1 MPNII
6 TYTVKYQ
13 AMEAVAHPPPL
24 APGGKGIDMSSRGSG
39 NVQESIINEDRDS
52 SPDRPAGTPK
62 ESSLSSL
69 PDRPAGAPTQS
80 PGAPVTITSPP
91 EEKKPAA
98 PAPLLLLPPS
108 PEKSSILKKP
118 VQPTSATSFVPP
130 ISPVRGGKGVTF
142 AKSAPAKVTKPR
154 VPRKKVP
161 LAMYQS
167 QISDN
172 KIGIKLCIKKSV
184 DVVVAKTK
192 AMNRLTAKPKPVK
205 VKASA
210 SSSTST
216 GAGTGKKQ
224 RARKRKALD
233 DSDSDEMNYRR
244 RRRRDSKNN
253 NNEMI
258 ANHNNNHVLA
268 KDGLEQR
275 DLETTAAETL
285 IHVDQSCWALN
296 LPENVLHRVFQ
307 YTTAS
312 EGCLP
317 TLVRLSTVS
326 TLWRRVAMQPSLW
339 HTMDLT
345 TWVKERYRNE
355 LKLKWLIENRL
366 AGCTDLNLANWK
378 VMNVQCVM
386 DRLVVKSPKL
396 SGLILSGWKSLMSD
410 HLMFIATKMK
420 NLQRIDLSGINTE
433 VNANKT
439 AVGVQSLCNAVQA
452 MGERLRHLHLA
463 NNRLGGLPQLINSLA
478 VSDLQQLYS
487 MGFGLVL

>member
-1 MPNII
+1 
-6 TYTVKYQ
+6 
-13 AMEAVAHPPPL
+13 MESAVAVPPPPPV
-24 APGGKGIDMSSRGSG
+24 APGGKGINMSSRGSS
-39 NVQESIINEDRDS
+39 NIPESILDEALTSSSDRSESNLKQTQSTS
-52 SPDRPAGTPK
+52 S
-62 ESSLSSL
+62 SSL
-69 PDRPAGAPTQS
+69 PTTSSPPPSGAP
-80 PGAPVTITSPP
+80 AAITSTAKA
-91 EEKKPAA
+91 ETADCKPAELV
-98 PAPLLLLPPS
+98 PPLPPSNS

-118 VQPTSATSFVPP
+118 AQPISAASFVPP
-130 ISPVRGGKGVTF
+130 PSSPVRGGKGVTF
-142 AKSAPAKVTKPR
+142 AKSAPPAVSKVSKPR
-154 VPRKKVP
+154 APRKKVP

-192 AMNRLTAKPKPVK
+192 KVVHRLTGGGGVSAKPKPVK

-210 SSSTST
+210 SCT
-216 GAGTGKKQ
+216 GLGQKKQ

-258 ANHNNNHVLA
+258 TNHNNNHVLA
-268 KDGLEQR
+268 KDGLEDR
-275 DLETTAAETL
+275 ETTSSAAAETL

-296 LPENVLHRVFQ
+296 LPENVLHQVFQ
-307 YTTAS
+307 YATAS

-317 TLVRLSTVS
+317 TLVRLSSVS
-326 TLWRRVAMQPSLW
+326 SLWRRVAMQPSLW

-345 TWVKERYRNE
+345 TWVKERHRNE
-355 LKLKWLIENRL
+355 PKLKWLIENRL
-366 AGCTDLNLANWK
+366 GGCTDLNLANWK

-396 SGLILSGWKSLMSD
+396 CGLILSGWKSLMSD

-478 VSDLQQLYS
+478 VSDL
-487 MGFGLVL
+487 